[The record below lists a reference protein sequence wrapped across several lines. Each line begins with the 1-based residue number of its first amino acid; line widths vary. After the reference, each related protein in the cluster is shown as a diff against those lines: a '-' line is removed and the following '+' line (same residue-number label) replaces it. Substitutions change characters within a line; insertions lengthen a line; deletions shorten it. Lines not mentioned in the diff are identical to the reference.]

1 MSFTSERESG
11 RPEVR
16 REITGVRALRALAHP
31 LRLALLNHLMAF
43 GAQTASQCAEVVGS
57 TASNCSYH
65 LRSLARFGLVES
77 VDPVD
82 GREHPWRS
90 TATGLQF
97 GATDAR
103 ATDARATDQAT
114 ALGIDSAERLL
125 VEKQIDDE
133 ASLTHRAV
141 AQRDEIP
148 GEWRDATMLSGYA
161 LRMTPQELK
170 VLGEKLDALIRPY
183 IALTRADAP
192 DDSGVVALHLNAY
205 LHPDAGLTEAARLA
219 PDRRTPDRRT
229 PDRPTPDRRTLKDD
243 KR

>member
-1 MSFTSERESG
+1 MSFTSPEDTS
-11 RPEVR
+11 RPEMR
-16 REITGVRALRALAHP
+16 REVTDVRALRALAHP
-31 LRLALLNHLMAF
+31 LRLALLNHLMSF

-82 GREHPWRS
+82 GRERPWRS

-97 GATDAR
+97 GASDAQ
-103 ATDARATDQAT
+103 AGDEAT

-133 ASLTHRAV
+133 ANLTRRAV
-141 AQRDEIP
+141 AQRDELP
-148 GEWRDATMLSGYA
+148 AEWRDATMLSGYA

-170 VLGEKLDALIRPY
+170 ALGEKLDALIRPY
-183 IALTRADAP
+183 IGLTRADAP
-192 DDSGVVALHLNAY
+192 DGSDVVELRLNAY
-205 LHPDAGLTEAARLA
+205 LHPDALKTAAARRALKNDPA
-219 PDRRTPDRRT
+219 
-229 PDRPTPDRRTLKDD
+229 KDD
-243 KR
+243 QR

>member
-1 MSFTSERESG
+1 MSFTSGDEHG

-16 REITGVRALRALAHP
+16 REVTDVRALRALAHP
-31 LRLALLNHLMAF
+31 LRLALLNHLMSF
-43 GAQTASQCAEVVGS
+43 GAQTASQCAEVIGS

-82 GREHPWRS
+82 GRERPWRS

-97 GATDAR
+97 GAAEGQ
-103 ATDARATDQAT
+103 ANDQAT

-133 ASLTHRAV
+133 ANLTRRAV

-148 GEWRDATMLSGYA
+148 AEWRDATMLSGYA
-161 LRMTPQELK
+161 LRMTPGELRA
-170 VLGEKLDALIRPY
+170 LGEKLDALIRPY
-183 IALTRADAP
+183 IGLTRTDAP
-192 DDSGVVALHLNAY
+192 AGSDVVELRLNAY
-205 LHPDAGLTEAARLA
+205 LHPDALKTAEAQARN
-219 PDRRTPDRRT
+219 RQTPGDHT
-229 PDRPTPDRRTLKDD
+229 AKDD
-243 KR
+243 ER

>member
-1 MSFTSERESG
+1 MSFTSEDESG

-16 REITGVRALRALAHP
+16 REITDVRALRALAHP

-77 VDPVD
+77 VDPED
-82 GREHPWRS
+82 GRERPWRS

-97 GATDAR
+97 GATDAQ
-103 ATDARATDQAT
+103 AADPAT
-114 ALGIDSAERLL
+114 AFGIDSAERIL

-133 ASLTHRAV
+133 ADLTHRAV
-141 AQRDEIP
+141 AQRDDIP
-148 GEWRDATMLSGYA
+148 TEWRDATMLSGYA
-161 LRMTPQELK
+161 LRTTPDELK
-170 VLGEKLDALIRPY
+170 ALGEKLDALIRPY

-192 DDSGVVALHLNAY
+192 DDSDVVALHLNAY
-205 LHPDAGLTEAARLA
+205 LHPDALRTAAARL
-219 PDRRTPDRRT
+219 DTPT
-229 PDRPTPDRRTLKDD
+229 TKDD
-243 KR
+243 GR

>member
-1 MSFTSERESG
+1 MSFTSDEEYG

-16 REITGVRALRALAHP
+16 REVTDVRALRALAHP
-31 LRLALLNHLMAF
+31 LRLALLNHLMSF

-82 GREHPWRS
+82 GRERPWRS

-97 GATDAR
+97 GAADGEAG
-103 ATDARATDQAT
+103 DQAT

-133 ASLTHRAV
+133 ANLTRRAV

-148 GEWRDATMLSGYA
+148 AGVARRD
-161 LRMTPQELK
+161 
-170 VLGEKLDALIRPY
+170 DAL
-183 IALTRADAP
+183 
-192 DDSGVVALHLNAY
+192 GVSRCA
-205 LHPDAGLTEAARLA
+205 
-219 PDRRTPDRRT
+219 
-229 PDRPTPDRRTLKDD
+229 
-243 KR
+243 

>member
-1 MSFTSERESG
+1 MSFTSKEEYG

-16 REITGVRALRALAHP
+16 REVTDVRALRALAHP
-31 LRLALLNHLMAF
+31 LRLALLNHLMSF

-82 GREHPWRS
+82 GRERPWRS

-97 GATDAR
+97 GAADGEASDR
-103 ATDARATDQAT
+103 AT
-114 ALGIDSAERLL
+114 ALGIGSAERLL

-133 ASLTHRAV
+133 ATLTRRAV

-148 GEWRDATMLSGYA
+148 AEWRDAMMLSGFA
-161 LRMTPQELK
+161 LRMTPDELK
-170 VLGEKLDALIRPY
+170 ALGEKLDALIRPY
-183 IALTRADAP
+183 IGLTRTDAP
-192 DDSGVVALHLNAY
+192 DGSDVVELRLNAY
-205 LHPDAGLTEAARLA
+205 LHPDALRTAAAQARNHPAQNHPA
-219 PDRRTPDRRT
+219 P
-229 PDRPTPDRRTLKDD
+229 KDSE
-243 KR
+243 R

>member
-1 MSFTSERESG
+1 MSFTSPEDSG

-16 REITGVRALRALAHP
+16 REVTDVRALRALAHP
-31 LRLALLNHLMAF
+31 LRLALLNHLMSF

-77 VDPVD
+77 VEPVD

-97 GATDAR
+97 GAGA
-103 ATDARATDQAT
+103 AQGGDQAT

-125 VEKQIDDE
+125 VDRQIDDE
-133 ASLTHRAV
+133 ANLAHRAV

-148 GEWRDATMLSGYA
+148 AAWRDATMLSGYS
-161 LRMTPQELK
+161 LRLTPDELK
-170 VLGEKLDALIRPY
+170 ALGEKLDALIRPY
-183 IALTRADAP
+183 IGLTRADAP
-192 DDSGVVALHLNAY
+192 ADSDVVALTLNAF
-205 LHPDAGLTEAARLA
+205 LHPDAPLTAAAHLA
-219 PDRRTPDRRT
+219 
-229 PDRPTPDRRTLKDD
+229 RPTHPTPKDGE
-243 KR
+243 R